1 MAVRSIAGRSSSHCS
16 LLPMAGSSWEPNSPS
31 MRGLVLPTA
40 SSWAYIGWATCW
52 RLRPAVTGPAGAVGP
67 VVGVPGHPVDHVVVR
82 VEGPRG
88 GRVVAHER
96 QHPDDVGG
104 DRPHPLHDAPPGGPE
119 LPGRAHVGPG
129 VVDRARLAGA
139 EVVLGLVHEDDEQP
153 AAEGGQAFG
162 LGVDGGVVGTGG
174 DVGPAEGGAAEDAAL
189 PALEQEPALS
199 GVGLLL

>member
-67 VVGVPGHPVDHVVVR
+67 VVGVPGHPVDHVVAR
-82 VEGPRG
+82 VQRPRP

-96 QHPDDVGG
+96 QHPDDVRG
-104 DRPHPLHDAPPGGPE
+104 DRPGPLDDVPPGRDE
-119 LPGRAHVGPG
+119 LPGRAHAGLG
-129 VVDRARLAGA
+129 VVDRARLARA
-139 EVVLGLVHEDDEQP
+139 EVVLGLMHEADEQR
-153 AAEGGQAFG
+153 AGEGGQ
-162 LGVDGGVVGTGG
+162 
-174 DVGPAEGGAAEDAAL
+174 
-189 PALEQEPALS
+189 
-199 GVGLLL
+199 